1 MPKSILLSPAAASFD
16 QFDNF
21 EERGKNLRGYV
32 KKMLENSFKFLVLN
46 YWRSIDKKILL
57 SFFILFFLG
66 LFFLFHLHHHL
77 LGKDLIRIIIFFF
90 TKHLTYTLIAILIM
104 LLISFVKTEIVIKL
118 VFPLFLVSFF
128 LLSMVPISGI
138 EIKGSKRWIDLY
150 FFRLQPIEILKPL
163 FILMTVKILTIEKLK
178 NTQIKYL
185 LSFIL
190 LCSVIILLID
200 QPDLGQSILLTGSWV
215 ATVFISGVS
224 LIYILIFFPF
234 FLFLSSLLFF
244 LPEKFGYIINRLVAF
259 LDPNQGDI
267 FQSSS
272 ALDAIKLGGLT
283 GQGMGE
289 GILKE
294 SVPEAH
300 TDYVIAVISEEYGS
314 LVSISILVVFL
325 YIAFRIIKNCF
336 KQENQFLRISLSG
349 LASLLIFQTFIHAGV
364 NTLLLPTTGMTLP
377 FLSYGGSSLIGSAI
391 LAGLVLNY
399 TKNKAYL
406 YD

>member
-1 MPKSILLSPAAASFD
+1 M
-16 QFDNF
+16 
-21 EERGKNLRGYV
+21 NLRGYV
-32 KKMLENSFKFLVLN
+32 KNMLKDSIKFFILN
-46 YWRSIDKKILL
+46 YWRSIDKKIFL

-66 LFFLFHLHHHL
+66 LFFSFSSTSSLAGERLNKDYYFFFSKHLFFTILAL
-77 LGKDLIRIIIFFF
+77 TIMIIIS
-90 TKHLTYTLIAILIM
+90 AI
-104 LLISFVKTEIVIKL
+104 KTEIFEKL
-118 VFPLFLVSFF
+118 VIPLFVISFIS
-128 LLSMVPISGI
+128 LALVPIFGI
-138 EIKGSKRWIDLY
+138 EVKGAKRWIDLY
-150 FFRLQPIEILKPL
+150 FFRLQPIEILKPF
-163 FILMTVKILTIEKLK
+163 FILMTVRILTFKKFE
-178 NTQIKYL
+178 NSQIKYILSFML
-185 LSFIL
+185 LS
-190 LCSVIILLID
+190 SVIILLID
-200 QPDLGQSILLTGSWV
+200 QPDLGQSILLIISWI

-224 LIYILIFFPF
+224 MLYILVFFSIFLI
-234 FLFLSSLLFF
+234 LFGSLLYF
-244 LPEKFGYIINRLVAF
+244 LPEKFGYIINRLITF
-259 LDPNQGDI
+259 FDPNQGDK

-314 LVSISILVVFL
+314 VVSIMILIIFL
-325 YIAFRIIKNCF
+325 YISFRIIKSCF
-336 KQENQFLRISLSG
+336 NQDNEFFKISLSG

-364 NTLLLPTTGMTLP
+364 NTNLLPTTGMTLP
-377 FLSYGGSSLIGSAI
+377 FLSYGGSSLVGSAI